1 MLADSCIIGDI
12 RDSNTTTTQGRK
24 AMKSQVNLFYV
35 SDLSDANRVA
45 ATYRAMGYTV
55 AINQN
60 AAAWIDSPVR
70 TDNLFI
76 VAVSK

>member
-1 MLADSCIIGDI
+1 
-12 RDSNTTTTQGRK
+12 
-24 AMKSQVNLFYV
+24 MKSQVNLFYV